1 MARKSTKVPHT
12 PPPPQNKKPDFDY
25 LDAVLFG
32 KKNPTAGK
40 TNVTL
45 TVNAALLEKSR
56 QKFEGKMS
64 AIFEAALKQSL
75 RKLNEPIDDIEDE
88 E

>member
-1 MARKSTKVPHT
+1 MARKPTKGPHT
-12 PPPPQNKKPDFDY
+12 PPPNKQEYDY

-32 KKNPTAGK
+32 KKNPSPGK

-45 TVNAALLEKSR
+45 TVNTALLEKSR
-56 QKFEGKMS
+56 RKFEGKMS

-75 RKLNEPIDDIEDE
+75 QKLNEPLDDIEDE